1 MGPVRTF
8 FQELRRRRVHRVVD
22 KISLDRLMDR
32 DLQVSFLCPYCKST
46 RITLTATQ
54 TLDSWNGT
62 DCPKCEAHILLD
74 SVSLV
79 VIKETLPPE
88 DL

>member
-1 MGPVRTF
+1 M
-8 FQELRRRRVHRVVD
+8 HRVVD

-32 DLQVSFLCPYCKST
+32 ELNVSFLCPYCKST

-54 TLDSWNGT
+54 TTDNWNGI

-79 VIKETLPPE
+79 VIKETMAP
-88 DL
+88 DDV

>member
-1 MGPVRTF
+1 MGPVRSF
-8 FQELRRRRVHRVVD
+8 LQEFRRRHVHRVVD

-46 RITLTATQ
+46 RITLTASQ
-54 TLDSWNGT
+54 TMDSWNGI

>member
-1 MGPVRTF
+1 MAPVRSF
-8 FQELRRRRVHRVVD
+8 LQDVGRRHVHRVVD

-32 DLQVSFLCPYCKST
+32 DLKVSLLCPYCKST

-54 TLDSWNGT
+54 TMDSWNGI
-62 DCPKCEAHILLD
+62 DCSKCEAHILLD